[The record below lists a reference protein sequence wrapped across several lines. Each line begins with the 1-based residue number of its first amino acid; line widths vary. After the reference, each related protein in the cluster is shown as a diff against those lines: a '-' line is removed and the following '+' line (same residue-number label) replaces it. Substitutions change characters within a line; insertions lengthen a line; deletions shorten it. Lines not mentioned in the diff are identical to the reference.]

1 MPVPKADLTVS
12 DNRDDDDEGR
22 ADYETPFTG
31 KVSGGNDPDNFRLAW
46 HVWDDYPFRKAN
58 LIEGPDPTDKGGFGP
73 PEEDRTTPRAIAV
86 LRVTAP
92 YTMRDRWPRQT

>member
-73 PEEDRTTPRAIAV
+73 PN
-86 LRVTAP
+86 VTLASTSP
-92 YTMRDRWPRQT
+92 PPTAGR

>member
-73 PEEDRTTPRAIAV
+73 PNWTLASTSPPP
-86 LRVTAP
+86 TAG
-92 YTMRDRWPRQT
+92 R